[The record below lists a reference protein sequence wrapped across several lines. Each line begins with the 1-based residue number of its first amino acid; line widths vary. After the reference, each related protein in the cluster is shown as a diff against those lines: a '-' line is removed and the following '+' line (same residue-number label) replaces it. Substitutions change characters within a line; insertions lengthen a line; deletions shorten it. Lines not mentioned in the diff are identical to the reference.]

1 MPVPNQ
7 VKVMCKSLISMR
19 AFMHLEIG
27 LPCRAGD
34 AQDKEVLTMY
44 WKYEVACKEANM
56 SEEEIKG
63 VRRAFNPDKMRLKR
77 EKERIADSEFV
88 FISLDMEIE
97 GFDEAYNLVDE
108 NCNVEE
114 DAIWNVCL
122 AQLKECLELIPS
134 QEKEDVLALFDP
146 TVSFV
151 QYAEQRGIPKTTLLR
166 KTEKVI
172 RKLKTMMGVEEENS

>member
-1 MPVPNQ
+1 
-7 VKVMCKSLISMR
+7 MR
-19 AFMHLEIG
+19 AFLHMEIR

-34 AQDKEVLTMY
+34 AQDKEVLRMY
-44 WKYEVACKEANM
+44 LKYEKACIEANL
-56 SEEEIKG
+56 SEEEIKK

-77 EKERIADSEFV
+77 EKKLMSEKEYVCVNLAFE
-88 FISLDMEIE
+88 LDD
-97 GFDEAYNLVDE
+97 FDEQYAMIDE

-122 AQLKECLELIPS
+122 AQLHECLEKIPP

-146 TVSFV
+146 SRSFV
-151 QYAEQRGIPKTTLLR
+151 QYAKQRGIPKTTLIR

-172 RKLKTMMGVEEENS
+172 RKLRSMMGVDEV